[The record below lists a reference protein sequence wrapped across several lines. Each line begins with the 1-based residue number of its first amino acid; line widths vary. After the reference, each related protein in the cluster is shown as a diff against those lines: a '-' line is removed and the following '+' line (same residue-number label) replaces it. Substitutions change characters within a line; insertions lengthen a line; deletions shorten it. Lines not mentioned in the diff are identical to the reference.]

1 MNHYVLDTTVLI
13 DLSKRRV
20 AAIEMVTELAKD
32 GILALCPINVT
43 EFYAGVAPGD
53 HPEMDS
59 FIEHLHLLPISRG
72 VALQAGA
79 YRRAFRK
86 KGLVLSTTDTLIAA
100 AAASEYA
107 TVVTGNP
114 KHFPMTDI
122 RILSTLTGD

>member
-20 AAIEMVTELAKD
+20 GAIELVTELAKD

-53 HPEMDS
+53 HPEMDA
-59 FIEHLHLLPISRG
+59 FIEQLHFLPISRA
-72 VALQAGA
+72 VALQAAA
-79 YRRAFRK
+79 YRRTFGKR
-86 KGLVLSTTDTLIAA
+86 GLVLSTTDTLIAA
-100 AAASEYA
+100 AAASAYA
-107 TVVTGNP
+107 NVVTGNP

-122 RILSTLTGD
+122 RIISTLAGD